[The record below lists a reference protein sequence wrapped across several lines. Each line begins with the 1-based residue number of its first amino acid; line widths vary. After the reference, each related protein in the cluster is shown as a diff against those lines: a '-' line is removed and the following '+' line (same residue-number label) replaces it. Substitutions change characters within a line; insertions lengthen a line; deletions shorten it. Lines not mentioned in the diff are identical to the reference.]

1 MKYAYTG
8 LLLAT
13 CALCQET
20 PPDRVTVP
28 FSDASRPRVLKCSLL
43 NGAISVKG
51 YDGKDVIVEARTR
64 TGDRTRHH
72 RSTEPP
78 AGMHRIDV
86 NTTGLTVEESENVV
100 TIGTRGFNE
109 NIDVSIQVPYAT
121 SLKLHATNGGD
132 IVVDRVSGEIE
143 IDNTNGNATATHIS
157 GAAIMHALNGK
168 VQATLDKV
176 TADKAMSFSSLNG
189 DIDVTL
195 PADTKARV
203 KMKSDNGEIYSDF
216 DIRIDP
222 SSRQP
227 SVEDNRSGKGK
238 YRVRFEKAMYGT
250 INGGGPEM
258 QFTTFNGNVY
268 IRKPK

>member
-1 MKYAYTG
+1 MKYIAAVLIT
-8 LLLAT
+8 T
-13 CALCQET
+13 CALCQESQ
-20 PPDRVTVP
+20 PDRVTVP
-28 FSDASRPRVLKCSLL
+28 FSDANRPKIVKCSLL
-43 NGAISVKG
+43 NGAITVKG
-51 YDGKDVIVEARTR
+51 YEGKDVIVEARQR
-64 TGDRTRHH
+64 TEGRHGS
-72 RSTEPP
+72 RREREQN

-86 NTTGLTVEESENVV
+86 NTTGLSVEESENTVN
-100 TIGTRGFNE
+100 IGTRAFNE
-109 NIDVSIQVPYAT
+109 NIDVSIQVPFAT

-132 IVVDRVSGEIE
+132 IVVDHVSGEIE
-143 IDNTNGNATATHIS
+143 INNTNGNATATHIS
-157 GAAIMHALNGK
+157 GSAIIHALNGK
-168 VQATLDKV
+168 VLATLDKA
-176 TADKAMSFSSLNG
+176 TPDKPMSFSSLNG

-195 PADTKARV
+195 PADIKARI

-216 DIRIDP
+216 DIRLDP

-227 SVEDNRSGKGK
+227 VVEDNRSERGK